1 MPLEDIHN
9 NIQKNKSDEFSCWKN
24 TTLIIQSVTLNYSF
38 SSVGVLFPVALLPN
52 AASAECILSSEE
64 TIDAMV

>member
-1 MPLEDIHN
+1 MSFPAG
-9 NIQKNKSDEFSCWKN
+9 KT
-24 TTLIIQSVTLNYSF
+24 TTLIIQSVILNYSF
-38 SSVGVLFPVALLPN
+38 SSAGFLFPVALLPN